1 MQTYKYITLEERVKI
16 SILLKEKKGPSEI
29 GRILGKDKSVISRE
43 IKRNSSPGSYQI
55 YSGVQAQKRF
65 DERAK
70 KKGRKSKIDDQ
81 MKLEIKER
89 LVKKWSPEQIVGRC
103 KIDKV
108 PMASH
113 ETIYLY
119 IYEDKKNGGDLF
131 NNLRQSHRTRRKRR
145 NKNDSRGQIIDR
157 ISIKDRP
164 KVVEKRK
171 RIGDWEGDTIVGHR
185 HKSQIGTMVERMSKL
200 TIIVALNQKTAQETA
215 DQFVREMKNTA
226 LPIYTI
232 TFDNGK
238 EFSNH
243 KQIAKELKT
252 DVYFA
257 DPYSSY
263 QRGTNENTNGL
274 IRQYFP
280 KGTDFSKV
288 TIEHLKE
295 VENELNN
302 RPRKK
307 LKFLTPNEYFR
318 KSVAFKT

>member
-1 MQTYKYITLEERVKI
+1 
-16 SILLKEKKGPSEI
+16 
-29 GRILGKDKSVISRE
+29 
-43 IKRNSSPGSYQI
+43 
-55 YSGVQAQKRF
+55 
-65 DERAK
+65 
-70 KKGRKSKIDDQ
+70 
-81 MKLEIKER
+81 
-89 LVKKWSPEQIVGRC
+89 
-103 KIDKV
+103 
-108 PMASH
+108 MASH

-119 IYEDKKNGGDLF
+119 IYEDKKNGGELF

-171 RIGDWEGDTIVGHR
+171 RIGDWEGDTIVGQR
-185 HKSQIGTMVERMSKL
+185 HKSQIGTMVERKPKL
-200 TIIVALNQKTAQETA
+200 TIIVPFNQKTAQQTA

-263 QRGTNENTNGL
+263 QR
-274 IRQYFP
+274 
-280 KGTDFSKV
+280 
-288 TIEHLKE
+288 
-295 VENELNN
+295 
-302 RPRKK
+302 
-307 LKFLTPNEYFR
+307 
-318 KSVAFKT
+318 